1 MGNHSSKSRDSK
13 PDYFCCSCFF
23 SKTGSSSSLSVD
35 EKYLPTFDRITS
47 NGKLYK
53 SPHPTDTIPSQ
64 ISITDDG
71 IVQNLLSS
79 KNRRS
84 ISLNN
89 VILTLPSSNEMT
101 ESKPIH
107 SKPPLP
113 PGKSITVAK
122 LPPTGRSFR
131 GTLANS
137 KRSYYSQSIEHAR
150 LSIEDLEKSLH
161 GTASIDHWID
171 SLPILGTPSLNR
183 NKTTQPIRT
192 VASTNNK
199 KIKRSFTAGDE
210 YNDEILNN
218 SYRQVR
224 IKIRIQKTK
233 PSRMNCSRN
242 RIN

>member
-1 MGNHSSKSRDSK
+1 MGNNSSKTREK
-13 PDYFCCSCFF
+13 QHYFCCPCVF
-23 SKTGSSSSLSVD
+23 SKSVSSSSLSVD

-47 NGKLYK
+47 NGKLSK
-53 SPHPTDTIPSQ
+53 SPLPKDTILSQ
-64 ISITDDG
+64 TLTADDDELN
-71 IVQNLLSS
+71 QNLLSS

-89 VILTLPSSNEMT
+89 VILTLPSNDNT
-101 ESKPIH
+101 ENKPLH

-131 GTLANS
+131 GTLVNT

-161 GTASIDHWID
+161 GAASIDQWID

-183 NKTTQPIRT
+183 NKSTQPIRT

-199 KIKRSFTAGDE
+199 KIKRSLTIGDE
-210 YNDEILNN
+210 YNEDILNG
-218 SYRQVR
+218 SYRQVND
-224 IKIRIQKTK
+224 ISLSKNTIHAFF
-233 PSRMNCSRN
+233 
-242 RIN
+242 